1 MANVKMEGLG
11 KIYPNGVEA
20 VRDFSLE
27 IQDRQFVVLAG
38 PSGCGKSTMLRMI
51 AGLESITSGRLLID
65 GKEVNQLRP
74 KVRDIAMVFQNYAL
88 YPHMTIYKN
97 MEIGLRMRQVDPKEI
112 RRKIQRTARMLD
124 IEQLLDRKPGK
135 LSGGQQQRAALGRAI
150 VRNPSVFLMDEPLS
164 NLDAKL
170 RNQMRV
176 RIIELHKELKATFVY
191 VTHDQTEAMTMADR
205 IVVMDQGL
213 IQQADTP
220 RNLYDRPRNLFTA
233 GFIGT
238 PQMNFFDCR
247 LEKTKDGWLTR
258 WAGGQ
263 VPLPGSRFAPEELNQ
278 YLDRPMVLGARCEDI
293 KIGRGD
299 SLARLELEENI
310 GSDCYLHL
318 QAAGQPFVTKI
329 SAQQPIPDPEHLTF
343 SLDQE
348 KIHLF
353 DKESGMAVKIK

>member
-1 MANVKMEGLG
+1 MEELS
-11 KIYPNGVEA
+11 KIYPNGVKA

-27 IQDRQFVVLAG
+27 IQDQQFVVLAG

-74 KVRDIAMVFQNYAL
+74 KDRDVAMVFQNYAL
-88 YPHMTIYKN
+88 YPHMTVYKN
-97 MEIGLRMRQVDPKEI
+97 MEIGLRMRRVNPKEI
-112 RRKIQRTARMLD
+112 RRKIQQTARMLD

-150 VRNPSVFLMDEPLS
+150 VRDPSVFLMDEPLS

-170 RNQMRV
+170 RNQMRF
-176 RIIELHKELKATFVY
+176 RIIELHKELKTTFVY

-220 RNLYDRPRNLFTA
+220 RNLYDKPRNLFTA

-238 PQMNFFDCR
+238 PQMNFFDCQ
-247 LEKTKDGWLTR
+247 LEKMRDGWLAR
-258 WAGGQ
+258 WAGGAL
-263 VPLPGSRFAPEELNQ
+263 PLPENRFAPALLTPYQ
-278 YLDRPMVLGARCEDI
+278 GRPMALGIRCEDV
-293 KIGRGD
+293 KIGQGD
-299 SLARLELEENI
+299 NLARLEFEENI
-310 GSDCYLHL
+310 GSDSYLHL
-318 QAAGQPFVTKI
+318 QAAGQNLIAKIPASLPISDPQRLPF
-329 SAQQPIPDPEHLTF
+329 A
-343 SLDQE
+343 LDGQ
-348 KIHLF
+348 KAHLF
-353 DKESGMAVKIK
+353 DKESGMAVGRD

>member
-1 MANVKMEGLG
+1 
-11 KIYPNGVEA
+11 
-20 VRDFSLE
+20 
-27 IQDRQFVVLAG
+27 
-38 PSGCGKSTMLRMI
+38 
-51 AGLESITSGRLLID
+51 
-65 GKEVNQLRP
+65 
-74 KVRDIAMVFQNYAL
+74 
-88 YPHMTIYKN
+88 
-97 MEIGLRMRQVDPKEI
+97 
-112 RRKIQRTARMLD
+112 
-124 IEQLLDRKPGK
+124 
-135 LSGGQQQRAALGRAI
+135 
-150 VRNPSVFLMDEPLS
+150 
-164 NLDAKL
+164 
-170 RNQMRV
+170 
-176 RIIELHKELKATFVY
+176 
-191 VTHDQTEAMTMADR
+191 MADR